1 LRSCLLPALASGAL
15 LWLGYFPVDWLRH
28 LTGGGALSALALA
41 RGVLAWV
48 ALVPLLCLVRSDARP
63 WRIYLSAWLG
73 GLVFFVP
80 VLQWMRVADDRM
92 YVTWIALAVYCAL
105 FTPAGVW
112 LVRRLDRSTRLPL
125 VVTVPLVW
133 PALEYF
139 RGTFLGGFGWY
150 FLGHSQHAFLPVI
163 QVADLGGVYVVTVIV
178 AAVNAYLFEWL
189 FAWPAFRRLFALP
202 DGPRPGSRSAL
213 LLHTAAVGLLVAG
226 DLGYGCWRLGQD
238 EFTPGPRVALV
249 QGSVPQSV
257 RNDTSGGSVDAG
269 QQMFDHYNVLSQV
282 AAHQQPKPELVV
294 WPETCYP
301 DYWSEVAPGVPPE
314 QVPLEWREWV
324 ASSRGLARDAPT
336 LWPTNVLLGM
346 DSKVLEA
353 GGRRRLYNS
362 SVLIRENGEYAGR
375 YDKMHLVP
383 FGEYVPLRDWVP
395 WMDKLAPYD
404 FDYSV
409 TPGERWTR
417 FQLGGYHFG
426 MVICYEDT
434 DPTLARRYVR
444 PGAEPQADF
453 FINTSNDGWFNGTSE
468 HEEHLA
474 MARFRAVECRRSLLR
489 AVNMGI
495 SAVVDPNGRV
505 LEPATRRVRVPV
517 SARGTTE
524 GRDIPV
530 WEVPAGRAPELPL
543 ARWGEF
549 KKVPG
554 VLTVAVPIDH
564 RFSLYAAWGDWLP
577 WTCWLALGV
586 ALAWTVCGPWVSCR
600 VRRQGAREPGRSN
613 PC

>member
-1 LRSCLLPALASGAL
+1 LPAVASGVL
-15 LWLGYFPVDWLRH
+15 LWLGYFPIDWLRQFA
-28 LTGGGALSALALA
+28 GLAPA
-41 RGVLAWV
+41 RGCLAWI
-48 ALVPLLCLVRSDARP
+48 ALVPLLCLVRSGAQP
-63 WRIYLSAWLG
+63 WLVYLSGWVS

-80 VLQWMRVADDRM
+80 VLQWMHVADDRM
-92 YVTWIALAVYCAL
+92 YITWIALAFYCAL

-163 QVADLGGVYVVTVIV
+163 QVVDLGGVYVVTVIV
-178 AAVNAYLFEWL
+178 AAVNALVFEWL
-189 FAWPAFRRLFALP
+189 FALPLFRRLFALP
-202 DGPRPGSRSAL
+202 EVPRPLRWPGL
-213 LLHTAAVGLLVAG
+213 LLHTGIVGLLVAG
-226 DLGYGCWRLGQD
+226 DLGYGFWRLGQD
-238 EFTPGPRVALV
+238 QFTLGPRVALV

-257 RNDTSGGSVDAG
+257 RNDTSGGSEEAG

-282 AAHQQPKPELVV
+282 AAHQQPRPELVV

-301 DYWSEVAPGVPPE
+301 DCWTEVAPDLPAE
-314 QVPLEWREWV
+314 QVPRDWREWV
-324 ASSRGLARDAPT
+324 ASSQGLARDAPL

-346 DSKVLEA
+346 DSRVLGA
-353 GGRRRLYNS
+353 DGRRRLYNS
-362 SVLIRENGEYAGR
+362 SVLIRKNGEYAGR

-395 WMDKLAPYD
+395 WMNQLSPYD

-417 FQLGGYHFG
+417 FALAGYHFG

-434 DPTLARRYVR
+434 DPTLARQYVR
-444 PGAEPQADF
+444 AGAEPQADF
-453 FINTSNDGWFNGTSE
+453 LINTSNDGWFNGTSE

-474 MARFRAVECRRSLLR
+474 MARFRAIECRRSLLR

-495 SAVVDPNGRV
+495 SALVDPNGRV
-505 LEPATRRVRVPV
+505 LEPRKRLVRVPISGKEATAV
-517 SARGTTE
+517 RE
-524 GRDIPV
+524 IPV
-530 WEVPAGRAPELPL
+530 WEVPAGDAAELPL
-543 ARWGEF
+543 GRWGEF

-554 VLTVAVPIDH
+554 VLIAAVPIDH

-577 WTCWLALGV
+577 WTCWLALGLG
-586 ALAWTVCGPWVSCR
+586 LAWSIGGKWAVRR
-600 VRRQGAREPGRSN
+600 VRGSAVAR
-613 PC
+613 